1 MRCPGPW
8 RTVALELARASIT
21 DPLTGL
27 PNRAAL
33 DQRLAVLTAAA
44 NRGPVAVSVVMVDLD
59 NFKSVNDRFGH
70 ATGDAVLARLG
81 GLLTQGTRA
90 GDLVARYGGEEFAML
105 LDGMGTDQAATFAER
120 LRTLVE
126 GHLWSQ
132 LHAGLSVTVSIGV
145 AGDVASRAPRA
156 LVVAADEALYRA
168 KAEGRNRLATAPS
181 VRVLASQEGQGVG
194 HHVEHRVEA
203 LHRAAG

>member
-1 MRCPGPW
+1 MPG
-8 RTVALELARASIT
+8 ALADGGLELARASIT

-44 NRGPVAVSVVMVDLD
+44 NRGPVAVSVVDLD
-59 NFKSVNDRFGH
+59 HFKSVNDRFGH